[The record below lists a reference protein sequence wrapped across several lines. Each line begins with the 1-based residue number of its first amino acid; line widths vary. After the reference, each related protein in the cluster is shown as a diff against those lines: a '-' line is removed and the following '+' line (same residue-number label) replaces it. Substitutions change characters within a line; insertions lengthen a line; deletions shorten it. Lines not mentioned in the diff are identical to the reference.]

1 MYTKAYNFSKTNATR
16 DSWWIKMENQSSGA
30 SFTSDSDYND
40 KAKRVAIEQLQ
51 QIYTPLYT
59 QDVCTQRQEVA

>member
-1 MYTKAYNFSKTNATR
+1 
-16 DSWWIKMENQSSGA
+16 MENQSSGA